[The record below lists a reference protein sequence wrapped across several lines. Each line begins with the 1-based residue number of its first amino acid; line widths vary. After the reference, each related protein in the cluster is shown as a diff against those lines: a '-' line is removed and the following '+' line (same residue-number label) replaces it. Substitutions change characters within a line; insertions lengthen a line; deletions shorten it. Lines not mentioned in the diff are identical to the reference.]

1 MFMSGAGEDE
11 LGRAGA
17 SIGLARADRLD
28 GPWTVAAEP
37 LLPLSE
43 RLENAAVFHDD
54 VTQLWWLLAN
64 RVTAVPGLDGALFT
78 DAILAYWA
86 PSWDG
91 FTTERSTVLLDG
103 STCTWSS
110 VIGMPSGAPVGDRVA
125 LFYDGRADGSTGHM
139 SRDVGMCLLSMP
151 RCPPDSS

>member
-1 MFMSGAGEDE
+1 M
-11 LGRAGA
+11 
-17 SIGLARADRLD
+17 
-28 GPWTVAAEP
+28 AAEP

-64 RVTAVPGLDGALFT
+64 RVTAVAGPDGALFT
-78 DAILAYWA
+78 DAIMAYWA

-110 VIGMPSGAPVGDRVA
+110 VIGHAVRRPGG
-125 LFYDGRADGSTGHM
+125 
-139 SRDVGMCLLSMP
+139 
-151 RCPPDSS
+151 